1 MDIWNELV
9 KLEKEGIPAAL
20 VTVIH
25 TRGSTPREIGA
36 KMIVTL
42 DGNTSGTIG
51 GSAVEALVIEKAKE
65 AISKGKVLRVEYD
78 LDDVEKTSTG
88 MVCGGKMEFF
98 IEPLKRFPRL
108 YIFGGGHVGLAL
120 AKMAAVLEYPHV
132 IIDDRPE
139 YTTSERF
146 PQALERHTGSLSG
159 ISGHIELVQP
169 AYIIVVTRCHDT
181 DLEVMRG
188 VLGKPYEYLGM
199 ICSRKKRA
207 EVFKILEEEGFSKEE
222 LGRVHAPI
230 GLDIGSKT
238 PAEIAISILAE
249 VISEFQKAKPAGR

>member
-1 MDIWNELV
+1 MDVWNELV
-9 KLEKEGIPAAL
+9 KLENEGIPAAL
-20 VTVIH
+20 VTVIR
-25 TRGSTPREIGA
+25 TQGSTPREAGA
-36 KMIVTL
+36 KMIVTI
-42 DGNTSGTIG
+42 DGKISGTIG

-65 AISKGKVLRVEYD
+65 AISKGKVLRVQYD

-120 AKMAAVLEYPHV
+120 AKMAAVLGYPHTV
-132 IIDDRPE
+132 IDDRPE
-139 YTTSERF
+139 YTTLQRF
-146 PQALERHTGSLSG
+146 PQALERHTGPFRDITG
-159 ISGHIELVQP
+159 RIEYIQP
-169 AYIIVVTRCHDT
+169 AYLIIVTRCHDT

-188 VLGKPYEYLGM
+188 VLGKPCEYLGM

-207 EVFKILEEEGFSKEE
+207 EVFKILEQEGFSKEE

-249 VISEFQKAKPAGR
+249 VISDFQKPKKASR

>member
-1 MDIWNELV
+1 VDIWNELV

-108 YIFGGGHVGLAL
+108 YIFGGGHVGLA
-120 AKMAAVLEYPHV
+120 
-132 IIDDRPE
+132 
-139 YTTSERF
+139 
-146 PQALERHTGSLSG
+146 
-159 ISGHIELVQP
+159 
-169 AYIIVVTRCHDT
+169 
-181 DLEVMRG
+181 
-188 VLGKPYEYLGM
+188 
-199 ICSRKKRA
+199 
-207 EVFKILEEEGFSKEE
+207 
-222 LGRVHAPI
+222 
-230 GLDIGSKT
+230 
-238 PAEIAISILAE
+238 
-249 VISEFQKAKPAGR
+249 